1 MEIKTNNKDRCQPKN
16 ILHYSISLQFV
27 ITVSQNK
34 KLRKRYLKKIIAVQK
49 ANRVYVKV
57 IKTLSM
63 LTIGNAGGYVAVIE
77 DIVLAQLLRIGTNSA
92 A

>member
-1 MEIKTNNKDRCQPKN
+1 
-16 ILHYSISLQFV
+16 
-27 ITVSQNK
+27 
-34 KLRKRYLKKIIAVQK
+34 
-49 ANRVYVKV
+49 
-57 IKTLSM
+57 M